1 MTHLKP
7 RDTYKLKG
15 RGKKRIFHA
24 NRDKKKA
31 GIAIFISDKIDFD
44 MTMTRDKVGH
54 HIIIKET
61 IKEDVTIIN
70 IYAPKH
76 RSTTICKAN
85 ANKYERGN

>member
-7 RDTYKLKG
+7 RDTYRLKG

-61 IKEDVTIIN
+61 IKEDVTINNIN
-70 IYAPKH
+70 APNIGTPQYVVK
-76 RSTTICKAN
+76 
-85 ANKYERGN
+85 

>member
-7 RDTYKLKG
+7 RDTYRLKG
-15 RGKKRIFHA
+15 RGKKRIA

-61 IKEDVTIIN
+61 IKEDVTINNIN
-70 IYAPKH
+70 APNIGTPQYVVK
-76 RSTTICKAN
+76 
-85 ANKYERGN
+85 